1 MALNWHVRPVSYTH
15 LDVYKRQ
22 GKYSGNQFSEL
33 RAYADRPFDQTVLD
47 KGISLEINHDYG
59 FAKLKSIT
67 SARYFDFAYAQDGE
81 WSGADIL
88 YRDLAMQPGAKV
100 KDYSQELRLNGG
112 SEKFN
117 WEIGGLYN
125 HQIINSHNVF
135 QYGKDYDCLL
145 YTSRCV

>member
-1 MALNWHVRPVSYTH
+1 MCIR
-15 LDVYKRQ
+15 
-22 GKYSGNQFSEL
+22 
-33 RAYADRPFDQTVLD
+33 DRD

-135 QYGKDYDCLL
+135 QYGKDYETYIGGLLSGSSAATIPVSQYNICLL